1 MRPPEIQLP
10 NSQISSNQILDVVSV
25 GFWERV
31 EKEVFGVE
39 EKEMRAGDRR
49 VAIGRQWWRSIEMWV
64 RDINS

>member
-1 MRPPEIQLP
+1 MPFGNQLP

-39 EKEMRAGDRR
+39 EKEMRAGDSR
-49 VAIGRQWWRSIEMWV
+49 VAIGRQWRRSIEMWV